1 MLSALLRQNYFAF
14 VPVRQ
19 PRFSQKVRVDFTVRD
34 YRVKTIDT
42 AAELKQV
49 LALRRTVFHFEF
61 AGKWISLRSDKDEF
75 DQLADHLAIFD
86 EKTGRLAGCYRM
98 IPSFASH
105 KFYSAGEFGIDQIL
119 SLPGTKVELS
129 RACIHKNYRNGI
141 VIALLWKGI
150 AEYAKAAKADYLFGL
165 SSINTTSTAEIAQ
178 ITRYFEA
185 NDLISRGVDAEP
197 TDAYRIAGFAEHL
210 AKARTLEGVDVVQ
223 MVPSLFKTYIKAGAK
238 VCSQPVIDRDFRC
251 ADWLTVLDMR
261 QLSPAFGRRF
271 MQESAS
277 SPEA

>member
-19 PRFSQKVRVDFTVRD
+19 PRFSQKVKVDFTVRD

-49 LALRRTVFHFEF
+49 LALRRAVFHFEF

-75 DQLADHLAIFD
+75 DRLADHLAIFD
-86 EKTGRLAGCYRM
+86 EKSGRLAGCYRM

-105 KFYSAGEFGIDQIL
+105 KFYSAGEFDISQIL
-119 SLPGTKVELS
+119 ELPGTKVELS
-129 RACIHKNYRNGI
+129 RACIHKDYRNGI

-150 AEYAKAAKADYLFGL
+150 AEYAKAAKADILFGL
-165 SSINTTSTAEIAQ
+165 SSINTTKPDAIAK
-178 ITRYFEA
+178 ITRYFAA
-185 NDLISRGVDAEP
+185 NDLIARNLDAEP
-197 TDAYRIAGFAEHL
+197 TAEYRIDDFAAHRAAAGAADDL
-210 AKARTLEGVDVVQ
+210 SGIDAVQ
-223 MVPSLFKTYIKAGAK
+223 LVPSLFKTYIKAGAK

-261 QLSPAFGRRF
+261 KLSPAFGRKF
-271 MQESAS
+271 MQE
-277 SPEA
+277 

>member
-19 PRFSQKVRVDFTVRD
+19 PRFSQKVKVDFTVRD

-42 AAELKQV
+42 VAELKQV
-49 LALRRTVFHFEF
+49 LALRRNVFHFEF

-105 KFYSAGEFGIDQIL
+105 KFYSAGEFGIDRIL
-119 SLPGTKVELS
+119 ALPGAKVELS
-129 RACIHKNYRNGI
+129 RACIHKDYRNGI

-150 AEYAKAAKADYLFGL
+150 AAYAKAAKADVLFGL
-165 SSINTTSTAEIAQ
+165 SSINTTSPAAIAK
-178 ITRYFEA
+178 ITCYFEA
-185 NDLISRGVDAEP
+185 NALISREVDAEP
-197 TDAYRIAGFAEHL
+197 TADYRIAGFEGHL
-210 AKARTLEGVDVVQ
+210 AAARRAETLDGIDVVQ
-223 MVPSLFKTYIKAGAK
+223 LVPSLFKTYIKAGAK

-251 ADWLTVLDMR
+251 ADWLTILDMGK
-261 QLSPAFGRRF
+261 LAPAFGKRF
-271 MQESAS
+271 MQG
-277 SPEA
+277 